1 MFVNVFVC
9 VYRCV
14 HVPWKSVKLQLYW
27 NKTLQREEE
36 NKGDCDK
43 KFYLHCRTSVYSP
56 RETHYEKPIR
66 DLMER
71 KAAA

>member
-14 HVPWKSVKLQLYW
+14 HVSWKSVKLKLYW

-36 NKGDCDK
+36 NKGGCDN
-43 KFYLHCRTSVYSP
+43 KFYLHCGTSVYSP